1 MMNTVRKSESR
12 LYITSSPFLCL
23 GFLPDFH
30 YLYLIYAARDYRNER
45 KDAKDYRL
53 LCNRK

>member
-30 YLYLIYAARDYRNER
+30 YLYLIYAARDYRNQR

-53 LCNRK
+53 LCNCK